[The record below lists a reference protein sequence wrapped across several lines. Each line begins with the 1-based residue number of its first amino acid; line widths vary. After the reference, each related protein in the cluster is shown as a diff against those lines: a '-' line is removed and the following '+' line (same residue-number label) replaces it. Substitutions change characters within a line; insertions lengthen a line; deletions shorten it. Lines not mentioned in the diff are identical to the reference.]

1 MELKTENL
9 ILKSTD
15 KNDPELESLSQETGV
30 LFNMSET
37 RLYPKGM
44 PGEMTFRIEKNGEL
58 IGEISFK
65 TIKWFNRK
73 AELSILLSKE
83 NQNSGYGSEAMLA
96 AMKFGFNKMNLHRI
110 EAEVIAFNKPSIK
123 LVEKLGFV
131 FEGALR
137 EAKYSDGKYYDI
149 YRYGILKHEFNKTL
163 GAGDET

>member
-1 MELKTENL
+1 MEIKTESL

-15 KNDPELESLSQETGV
+15 KDDPDLENFAQNSNI

-37 RLYPKGM
+37 RLYPKEM
-44 PGEMTFRIEKNGEL
+44 PMEMVFRIEKEGGL
-58 IGEISFK
+58 IGEIRFK

-73 AELSILLSKE
+73 AELSIILSE
-83 NQNSGYGSEAMLA
+83 NNQNNGYGYEAMLA
-96 AMKFGFNKMNLHRI
+96 AMKFGFQKMNLHRI

-131 FEGALR
+131 LEGTLR

-149 YRYGILKHEFNKTL
+149 YRYGILKNEFNKKF
-163 GAGDET
+163 GNKE